1 MKTKYTKAQLET
13 IVYTQ
18 LENLNAMHDLLR
30 IMKQQNELLEVVNT
44 KLQADISDI
53 KQKIYPPVKRKR
65 KN

>member
-1 MKTKYTKAQLET
+1 MSKPYTKSQLET

-30 IMKQQNELLEVVNT
+30 IMKQQNELLEVVYI
-44 KLQADISDI
+44 KLQTDLSGT
-53 KQKIYPPVKRKR
+53 KQKIYPTVKRKR